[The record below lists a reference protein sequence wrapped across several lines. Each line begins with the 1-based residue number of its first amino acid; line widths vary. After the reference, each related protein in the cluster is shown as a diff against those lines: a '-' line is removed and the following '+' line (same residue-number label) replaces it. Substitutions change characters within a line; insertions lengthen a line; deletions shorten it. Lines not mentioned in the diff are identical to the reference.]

1 VVEDTSLLL
10 KDLLSTRERVEL
22 ESLGDS
28 VTFPPEHTI
37 FWEGQP
43 SHAVL
48 IIQSGNLKVTRQAA
62 DGTETILAIRSAGE
76 VMGEEGVLMDE
87 PRAATVTAINDVT
100 GILVRAETLLEFV
113 EEQRLWPVMY
123 RAAVRRRRQL
133 DQRLLLARL
142 DVGNRLA
149 RCFLELAAQ
158 VGEAT
163 EGGWVIES
171 TLSQQDLAGRIGASR
186 DAVASEL
193 RKLRERGL
201 ITTAR
206 HRIVLHDLEAL
217 RMITAT

>member
-10 KDLLSTRERVEL
+10 KDLLNARERVEL

-28 VTFPPEHTI
+28 VTYPADHTI

-48 IIQSGNLKVTRQAA
+48 IIKSGNLKVTRAA
-62 DGTETILAIRSAGE
+62 AGGDEVILAIRSAGE

-100 GILVRAETLLEFV
+100 GILVRAETLLRFV
-113 EEQRLWPVMY
+113 EEQRLWPAMY

-133 DQRLLLARL
+133 DQRLLLSRL
-142 DVGNRLA
+142 DVRNRLA
-149 RCFLELAAQ
+149 RWLLELATD

-163 EGGWVIES
+163 DEGWVIES
-171 TLSQQDLAGRIGASR
+171 TLSQQDLANRINASR
-186 DAVASEL
+186 DAVAIEL

-217 RMITAT
+217 RLITT